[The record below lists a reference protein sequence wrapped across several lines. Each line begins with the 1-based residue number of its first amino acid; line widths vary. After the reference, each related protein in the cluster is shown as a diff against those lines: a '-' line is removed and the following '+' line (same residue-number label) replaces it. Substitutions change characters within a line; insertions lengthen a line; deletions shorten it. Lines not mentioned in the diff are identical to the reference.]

1 MMKNLYLLQV
11 ALALSLAACA
21 DPQPIETH
29 SHQGTKVAADHFTDG
44 DYKPHSHDAMVEFS
58 YDALPKLEIGE
69 TVGINMIVEEEYA
82 AGAIMLE
89 AVDADGVSVFGAT
102 RTLRLNAADGTSHDW
117 RIEIEAERPGTHY
130 VGLIATVE
138 LDDGFM
144 EVRTSAIR
152 VDVIDPNPGLE
163 LQKAGDETVET
174 QQGEPVVMMEAIETI
189 EN

>member
-1 MMKNLYLLQV
+1 MKKLCLFNAIF
-11 ALALSLAACA
+11 ALGLAACA
-21 DPQPIETH
+21 DPQPVETH
-29 SHQGTKVAADHFTDG
+29 SHHGAKVPADHLTDSA
-44 DYKPHSHDAMVEFS
+44 DRPHSHDAMVEFS
-58 YDALPKLEIGE
+58 FDALPKLEIGE

-82 AGAIMLE
+82 AGTLSLE

-138 LDDGFM
+138 LEDGFM

-174 QQGEPVVMMEAIETI
+174 QQGEPVVMMEAVETI